1 MILGVLQDWP
11 DLDLDTFDRV
21 MAQESEGALCLYG
34 SDQWMS
40 AQAAPVAQAPAA
52 LQPVALPPIARAPA
66 APQPVAQTDAQQRRA
81 AAALIDDQVA
91 RMLAEAEKTVA
102 REEKGNNTDGFAN
115 SDLERQLNEMQEA
128 SDQNLA
134 SFFGADV

>member
-1 MILGVLQDWP
+1 M
-11 DLDLDTFDRV
+11 DLDMFDRV
-21 MAQESEGALCLYG
+21 MAQESGGAPSMYG

-40 AQAAPVAQAPAA
+40 AQAAPIVQAPAAQAPAA
-52 LQPVALPPIARAPA
+52 QAPA
-66 APQPVAQTDAQQRRA
+66 AQTPAAQAPAARQPVAQTDAQQRRA

-128 SDQNLA
+128 SDKNLEN
-134 SFFGADV
+134 FLGADV

>member
-1 MILGVLQDWP
+1 MLQEWP
-11 DLDLDTFDRV
+11 DLDLDMFDRV
-21 MAQESEGALCLYG
+21 MAQESGGAPSMYG

-40 AQAAPVAQAPAA
+40 AQAAPIVQAPAAQAPAA
-52 LQPVALPPIARAPA
+52 QTPAAQAPA
-66 APQPVAQTDAQQRRA
+66 ARQPVAQTDAQQRRA

-128 SDQNLA
+128 SDKNLEN
-134 SFFGADV
+134 FLGADV

>member
-1 MILGVLQDWP
+1 M
-11 DLDLDTFDRV
+11 DLDMFDRV
-21 MAQESEGALCLYG
+21 MAQESGGAPSMYG

-40 AQAAPVAQAPAA
+40 AQAAPIVQAPAAQAPAA
-52 LQPVALPPIARAPA
+52 QTPAAQAPA
-66 APQPVAQTDAQQRRA
+66 ARQPVAQTDAQQRRA

-128 SDQNLA
+128 SDKNLEN
-134 SFFGADV
+134 FLGADV